1 MYAANILAL
10 QARARVATGDASLEL
25 PLCIMTSGDTHAQ
38 TMALIEGNGWFGM
51 TEAQLT
57 VVKQEKVPALTN
69 NDGHFAMN
77 SPLEISTKPH
87 GHGDVHILLH
97 LSGTAN
103 KWSDEGRKWIVFF
116 QDTNGVVF
124 RAIPAAIG
132 VSAEHEFEVNSMTVP
147 RRPGEAVGGICC
159 LKNESTGGAL
169 TINVEYNQL
178 DPLLR
183 ASVSPEGDVADGDT
197 GFSPYPGNINVLVF
211 NVSKYGFNESEAR
224 EEGVRSTQRG
234 GTRVA

>member
-1 MYAANILAL
+1 
-10 QARARVATGDASLEL
+10 
-25 PLCIMTSGDTHAQ
+25 
-38 TMALIEGNGWFGM
+38 
-51 TEAQLT
+51 
-57 VVKQEKVPALTN
+57 
-69 NDGHFAMN
+69 MN

-211 NVSKYGFNESEAR
+211 NVPKYGY
-224 EEGVRSTQRG
+224 
-234 GTRVA
+234 